1 MKIVNLRDASVLRTR
16 HGSEIR
22 PLVDRTTS
30 EITQCS
36 VAEELLPPGHAVSP
50 HRHRATEEVYYV
62 LEGDGEMTV
71 GDEVASVG
79 AGDAIYIPIGAVH
92 TLRNTGDRPMRIV
105 LVCGP
110 AFRREDEHF
119 VDS

>member
-1 MKIVNLRDASVLRTR
+1 MKIVNLRDASVIHTR

-30 EITQCS
+30 AVTQCS
-36 VAEELLPPGHAVSP
+36 LAEETLPPGRAVTP
-50 HRHRATEEVYYV
+50 HLHRDTEEIYYV
-62 LEGDGEMTV
+62 LEGGGEMTV
-71 GDEVASVG
+71 GEETRAVA
-79 AGDAIYIPIGAVH
+79 AGDAIFIPRDSRH

-110 AFRREDEHF
+110 AFSRDDEHF
-119 VDS
+119 VD

>member
-1 MKIVNLRDASVLRTR
+1 MKIVNLRTAHVLRTA

-30 EITQCS
+30 DITQCS
-36 VAEELLPPGHAVSP
+36 LAEELLPPGCAVRP
-50 HRHRATEEVYYV
+50 HHHRETEEIYYV
-62 LEGDGEMTV
+62 LEGSGEMTV
-71 GDEVASVG
+71 GGETAPVA
-79 AGDAIYIPIGAVH
+79 AGDAIFIPRDAVH
-92 TLRNTGDRPMRIV
+92 TLRNTGEVAMRIV

-119 VDS
+119 SAC

>member
-1 MKIVNLRDASVLRTR
+1 MKIVNLRSAAVIRTR

-30 EITQCS
+30 SITRCS
-36 VAEELLPPGHAVSP
+36 VAEELLPPGAAVT
-50 HRHRATEEVYYV
+50 RHFHETTEEVYYV

-71 GDEVASVG
+71 GDETSPVG
-79 AGDAIYIPIGAVH
+79 PGDAIYIPVGSVH
-92 TLRNTGDRPMRIV
+92 TLRNVGPTPMRIV

-110 AFRREDEHF
+110 AFSREDEHF
-119 VDS
+119 VE